1 VRSNCRG
8 GLVVNV
14 TSPETEEY
22 ALFSLV
28 FSHFDLSSVLFLPII
43 LLFANF
49 SRFKLPLPKD
59 ILSEGKHTVLVD
71 ATGQYFG
78 IVAQKRS
85 SFLDQSML
93 MSARTQQIAKA
104 DAALERKKIQM
115 SEKFEDDELEAE
127 YCRRKLK
134 AIEEKNTLM
143 KKKEIDA
150 KKKFNKMILVD
161 QVYDCVDENIENSL
175 DEENVQEDIYDEDDL
190 SGPTIYVENSINSE
204 EDSS

>member
-1 VRSNCRG
+1 M
-8 GLVVNV
+8 
-14 TSPETEEY
+14 
-22 ALFSLV
+22 
-28 FSHFDLSSVLFLPII
+28 SSILFLPII

-78 IVAQKRS
+78 IVAQKKS

-115 SEKFEDDELEAE
+115 SEKFEDEELEAE

-134 AIEEKNTLM
+134 AIEEKNASM
-143 KKKEIDA
+143 KNKEIDA

-161 QVYDCVDENIENSL
+161 QVYDDIDESIENSS
-175 DEENVQEDIYDEDDL
+175 DEENVQDIYDEDDL
-190 SGPTIYVENSINSE
+190 SGPTIYAENSNSE